1 MFTAAVNFTAYKIQP
16 LVIVLKVYNQRGK
29 GESQLVTLL
38 QESSSSADTAKIA
51 MHDCIKFSISMMVHL
66 DWYRLQLCV
75 LLLLYVCM

>member
-1 MFTAAVNFTAYKIQP
+1 MFTAAVNFTAYKIQL

-51 MHDCIKFSISMMVHL
+51 
-66 DWYRLQLCV
+66 
-75 LLLLYVCM
+75 LYKL